1 MRRSWRSWRSG
12 HAAAVALFFM
22 AFLPARESDAQS
34 PVVLSGSAE
43 VMTAQLAREG
53 TLSRSWTG
61 AIMGARGGISFSR
74 FTLEGQY
81 AQGSLTPET
90 GTLGD
95 GEDLVDGL
103 ILLRVQVREW
113 LSVAG
118 GPRLRAFVTPAGTS
132 RWSRIEARARVE
144 REVIDGLASAHFEG
158 WYALAVDANVL
169 GGGTGAQGGE
179 AGLSVRLRNTPVAL
193 QLTYTA
199 DRATFSNGGSEFLE
213 GVSLALRLGRF

>member
-1 MRRSWRSWRSG
+1 MRRASRSRE
-12 HAAAVALFFM
+12 AAALALCSL
-22 AFLPARESDAQS
+22 AILIARESEAQA
-34 PVVLSGSAE
+34 PVALTGSAQ
-43 VMTAQLAREG
+43 VTTAQLAREG
-53 TLSRSWTG
+53 ALSRSWTG
-61 AIMGARGGISFSR
+61 SIMGARAGITFNR

-103 ILLRVQVREW
+103 ILLRVRVREW

-144 REVIDGLASAHFEG
+144 GEVIDGLAFAHFEG
-158 WYALAVDANVL
+158 WYALAAEANVQ

-179 AGLSVRLRNTPVAL
+179 AGLSIRLRNTPVAV
-193 QLTYTA
+193 QLTYIA

-213 GVSLALRLGRF
+213 GVSLALRFGRF

>member
-1 MRRSWRSWRSG
+1 MKHEGHGNTEAHGRNVEPLLTPRLTSAHRLEYAPRR
-12 HAAAVALFFM
+12 AL
-22 AFLPARESDAQS
+22 A
-34 PVVLSGSAE
+34 
-43 VMTAQLAREG
+43 
-53 TLSRSWTG
+53 
-61 AIMGARGGISFSR
+61 
-74 FTLEGQY
+74 FTLEGRY

-144 REVIDGLASAHFEG
+144 GEVIDGLAYAHFEG
-158 WYALAVDANVL
+158 WYALAVDANVQ
-169 GGGTGAQGGE
+169 GGGSGAQGGE

-213 GVSLALRLGRF
+213 GVSLALRLARF